1 MKTTHCYTQTT
12 PFNLGPIGPI
22 NVQILFYLIITN
34 FFKNFHNM
42 IEIMLWK
49 FFWTYQKNDAIENHT
64 MENHVR
70 RGLTVIYLQENPN
83 FWFFLCIEYGKFFQT
98 INLTTDSEFL
108 KSEQVVRHCN
118 FYVKTKDTLGTSA
131 LEYLHNLQEIY
142 FLL

>member
-34 FFKNFHNM
+34 FFKNFHNV

-49 FFWTYQKNDAIENHT
+49 FLWTYQKNHAIENHT

-70 RGLTVIYLQENPN
+70 RGLTVLTCRKLQINQFWTVFESNGYKFINRRVIHFPDFQGSQVFELNN
-83 FWFFLCIEYGKFFQT
+83 FFRHSFYMPRIMKGT
-98 INLTTDSEFL
+98 ID
-108 KSEQVVRHCN
+108 
-118 FYVKTKDTLGTSA
+118 A
-131 LEYLHNLQEIY
+131 
-142 FLL
+142 